1 MLGALFNNLGVR
13 TEEAGLHANRM
24 YAGLWVGIL
33 KILAIIIVLI
43 LLMVGINAM
52 GGMSFNLLFFFGGI
66 IPLVFFWLTPKMH
79 VLAIVAGG
87 FVRGMKDEDVTQGG
101 QEGLNL
107 LYSLLRGA
115 VLWFWLMAGILSTIP
130 IGQAPVAFF
139 VFGAMMCIIGITTWH
154 FRMPTKWAPR
164 LIIGYAV
171 VVSLMAGWQ
180 LVPTQTKEKVESYF
194 TTQDTPRDARATN
207 QTTKQE
213 AKWERQADGSIPV
226 GVWSEPITA
235 FPGCEV
241 RYASG
246 CGKVY
251 KAQARNRGEEW
262 RELQCG
268 TMPDLDETRVM
279 MLVQGA
285 TSLPVRN
292 VCS

>member
-130 IGQAPVAFF
+130 IGQAPIAFF

-213 AKWERQADGSIPV
+213 AKWERREADGSIPV
-226 GVWSEPITA
+226 GVWSQWIIVG
-235 FPGCEV
+235 GCN
-241 RYASG
+241 A
-246 CGKVY
+246 
-251 KAQARNRGEEW
+251 
-262 RELQCG
+262 
-268 TMPDLDETRVM
+268 DFFLDEKHHARAKLTVGGVVSLTKDTHTNGVREISVM
-279 MLVQGA
+279 TEIKGE
-285 TSLPVRN
+285 TGYPIKFT
-292 VCS
+292 CP